1 MAVREDSAES
11 SAVRRRRVDPSGTGH
26 TETSTGDSE
35 RRDGTEDSGGAGT
48 EDKKLRSL
56 QPGTYWLTRIVLL
69 RAVAFIYFIAF
80 TVALH
85 QNKQLIGERG
95 LLPCKTYLNSVKRY
109 VGGKIGAAALSYTPS
124 LLWFMDWA
132 HMDGNLDTLAAVGMV
147 LSGLVLLTGTANM
160 VIMAT
165 LWVLYH
171 SLVNVGQLW

>member
-69 RAVAFIYFIAF
+69 RAVAFIYCE
-80 TVALH
+80 
-85 QNKQLIGERG
+85 QN
-95 LLPCKTYLNSVKRY
+95 
-109 VGGKIGAAALSYTPS
+109 
-124 LLWFMDWA
+124 
-132 HMDGNLDTLAAVGMV
+132 
-147 LSGLVLLTGTANM
+147 
-160 VIMAT
+160 
-165 LWVLYH
+165 
-171 SLVNVGQLW
+171 